1 MSELH
6 VPESSQLA
14 VTTRV
19 DEFPFR
25 TELSLAPLIR
35 YWEHE
40 IADGCSVLASV
51 ARTVLDQVAHAPE
64 LAGPVTDLAAVRA
77 HDDLLRALM
86 VAVFSPAAEDDGY
99 AAALLPFRLR
109 TFFATPGFAR
119 LLTGDD
125 GLVLGRVD
133 VDPALL
139 VHVRMLHAYSLIL
152 LRVYGIDVGVEYPW
166 VSSVKDPDT
175 GLDRYFKFLVNRR
188 FLDVDVVGEPPVLS
202 EALRQRLGAG
212 ILDPAALLEVLP
224 PDRFV
229 IRGFSIIKAVEVTE
243 QEVLSAIERELID
256 KESIVSTER
265 FRGLQ
270 DKVRALL
277 RRPEI
282 DLGLAAIEGD
292 RILTLNFGSRV
303 AQGCIFAGSTHHR
316 VSDFAGSVY
325 ERAAQERRP
334 LFVED
339 LEAYPKRS
347 RTEEGLLAAGY
358 RSLVVAPLI
367 YQDALIGSLKL
378 VSPKPGSLNLTLMPH
393 LQQILPLFAMAVK
406 RSMDELNNRVQA
418 IIKEH
423 CTAIHPVVEWRFR
436 QAVLGSL
443 EGPAAAT
450 GEGQAGQIE
459 PIVFRDVYPLYA
471 LSDIRGSSSHRA
483 WAIQSDLLAQLGLAR
498 EILQAAYRARPMPIL
513 DQIGHKIEQYAGDVE
528 VSLRSGDEVGLIAFL
543 RREVEALF
551 GHLESLG
558 PNVRERIE
566 AYRRALDPQLGA
578 VGTRRR
584 AFEESLTL
592 INDTIAS
599 YLDAEEQ
606 AAQILAP
613 HYFEKQRTDGVDY
626 SIYAG
631 ASLLEDGGFT
641 PLHLKNLRL
650 WQLMVACG
658 IALEVER
665 VKPRLAEPLET
676 TSLILVQHAP
686 LSIRFR
692 FDEKRFDVDGAYNVR
707 YEIMKKRIDKAVVRS
722 TTERVTQPGKIAIV
736 YSQEAE
742 AAEYRDYIAYLQ
754 SLGSLERDVEPLDLE
769 ELQGV
774 SGLRALRVTVSL
786 KSPADEARG
795 ALAAAARRA
804 LG

>member
-1 MSELH
+1 MSELQ
-6 VPESSQLA
+6 VPESAQVAL
-14 VTTRV
+14 TTRV

-51 ARTVLDQVAHAPE
+51 GRTVLDQVAQAPE
-64 LAGPVTDLAAVRA
+64 LAGPVADLTAVQA

-109 TFFATPGFAR
+109 TFFATRGFAR
-119 LLTGDD
+119 LLTGDN
-125 GLVLGRVD
+125 GVVLGRVD
-133 VDPALL
+133 VDAALL

-202 EALRQRLGAG
+202 EALRQRLSAG
-212 ILDPAALLEVLP
+212 ILDPAALLSVLP
-224 PDRFV
+224 PDKFV

-292 RILTLNFGSRV
+292 RILTLNFGSRD
-303 AQGCIFAGSTHHR
+303 AHGCIFAGSTHHR

-339 LEAYPKRS
+339 LEAWPKRS
-347 RTEEGLLAAGY
+347 RAEEWLLAEGY

-367 YQDALIGSLKL
+367 YQDAIIGSLKL
-378 VSPKPGSLNLTLMPH
+378 ASAKPGSLNLTLMPH

-436 QAVLGSL
+436 QAVLSGL
-443 EGPAAAT
+443 ERPAAAT

-513 DQIGHKIEQYAGDVE
+513 DQIGHKIERYAGDVE

-551 GHLESLG
+551 GHLESFG
-558 PNVRERIE
+558 PDVRDHIE

-658 IALEVER
+658 IAREVER
-665 VKPRLAEPLET
+665 IKPRLAEPLET

-707 YEIMKKRIDKAVVRS
+707 YEIMKKRIDKAVVRG

-742 AAEYRDYIAYLQ
+742 AAEYGDYIAYLQ

-786 KSPADEARG
+786 KPPGDEARG

>member
-1 MSELH
+1 MSELQ
-6 VPESSQLA
+6 VPESSQIA
-14 VTTRV
+14 VTTKV

-35 YWEHE
+35 YWQHE
-40 IADGCSVLASV
+40 VAEGCSVLASV
-51 ARTVLDQVAHAPE
+51 ARTVLDQVAQAPE
-64 LAGPVTDLAAVRA
+64 LAGPVTDLTAVRA

-99 AAALLPFRLR
+99 AAALLPFRLQ
-109 TFFATPGFAR
+109 TFFATPGFTR
-119 LLTGDD
+119 LLTGGD
-125 GLVLGRVD
+125 GFVQARVD
-133 VDPALL
+133 VDASLL

-152 LRVYGIDVGVEYPW
+152 HRVYGIDVGVEYPW
-166 VSSVKDPDT
+166 VSSVTDPDT

-188 FLDVDVVGEPPVLS
+188 FLDVDVVGEPPVLR

-292 RILTLNFGSRV
+292 RILTLNFGSRD
-303 AQGCIFAGSTHHR
+303 AHGCIFAGSTHHR
-316 VSDFAGSVY
+316 VSDFAGSIY
-325 ERAAQERRP
+325 ERAARERRP

-347 RTEEGLLAAGY
+347 RTEDDLLALGY

-378 VSPKPGSLNLTLMPH
+378 VSPKPGSLNVTLMPH

-418 IIKEH
+418 IIKEN

-436 QAVLGSL
+436 QAVLNGL
-443 EGPAAAT
+443 DRPAAT
-450 GEGQAGQIE
+450 GEAPAGQIE
-459 PIVFRDVYPLYA
+459 PIVFREVHPLYA
-471 LSDIRGSSSHRA
+471 LADIRGSSTHRA

-498 EILQAAYRARPMPIL
+498 EILQAAHRARPMPIL
-513 DQIGHKIEQYAGDVE
+513 DQIGYKIERYANDVE

-543 RREVEALF
+543 RREVEELF

-558 PNVRERIE
+558 PDVRERIE
-566 AYRRALDPQLGA
+566 AYRGALDLQLGA

-631 ASLLEDGGFT
+631 ASLVEDGGFT

-658 IALEVER
+658 TALEVER
-665 VKPRLAEPLET
+665 IKPRLAEPLET

-707 YEIMKKRIDKAVVRS
+707 YEIMKKRIDKAVVRG

-742 AAEYRDYIAYLQ
+742 AAEYGDYIAYLQ
-754 SLGSLERDVEPLDLE
+754 SLGSLEREVERLDLE

-774 SGLRALRVTVSL
+774 SGLRALRVTVNL
-786 KSPADEARG
+786 KPASIEARG
-795 ALAAAARRA
+795 ALAAAARQA

>member
-1 MSELH
+1 MSEVH
-6 VPESSQLA
+6 VPASTQVS
-14 VTTRV
+14 VTTKV
-19 DEFPFR
+19 DEFPFH
-25 TELSLAPLIR
+25 TEFSLAPLIR

-40 IADGCSVLASV
+40 VAEGCSVLASV
-51 ARTVLDQVAHAPE
+51 ARTVLDQVAEAPE
-64 LAGPVTDLAAVRA
+64 LSGPVTDLKAVRA

-86 VAVFSPAAEDDGY
+86 VAVFSPATEDDGH

-109 TFFATPGFAR
+109 TFFATPGFTR

-125 GLVLGRVD
+125 GFVQARVD
-133 VDPALL
+133 VDASLL

-152 LRVYGIDVGVEYPW
+152 HRVYGIDVGVEYPW
-166 VSSVKDPDT
+166 VSSVTDPDT
-175 GLDRYFKFLVNRR
+175 GLERYFKFLVNRR

-202 EALRQRLGAG
+202 ETLRQRLGAG
-212 ILDPAALLEVLP
+212 ILDPAALREVLP
-224 PDRFV
+224 SDRFV

-282 DLGLAAIEGD
+282 DLGLAALEGD
-292 RILTLNFGSRV
+292 RILILNFGSQD
-303 AQGCIFAGSTHHR
+303 AHGCIFAGSTHHR
-316 VSDFAGSVY
+316 VSDFAGSIY
-325 ERAAQERRP
+325 EQAALERRP

-347 RTEEGLLAAGY
+347 RTEEGLLALGY

-378 VSPKPGSLNLTLMPH
+378 VSPKPGSLNVTLMPH

-436 QAVLGSL
+436 KAVLNSL
-443 EGPAAAT
+443 DRPAAT
-450 GEGQAGQIE
+450 GEAPAGQIE

-471 LSDIRGSSSHRA
+471 LADIRGSSTHRA
-483 WAIQSDLLAQLGLAR
+483 WAIQGDLLAQLGLAR
-498 EILQAAYRARPMPIL
+498 EILQAAHRTRPMPIL
-513 DQIGHKIEQYAGDVE
+513 DQIGYKIERYANDVE

-543 RREVEALF
+543 RREVEELF
-551 GHLESLG
+551 GHLESFG
-558 PNVRERIE
+558 PDVRERIE

-584 AFEESLTL
+584 AFEQSLTL
-592 INDTIAS
+592 INETIAN
-599 YLDAEEQ
+599 YLDIEEQ
-606 AAQILAP
+606 AAQSLAP

-631 ASLLEDGGFT
+631 ASLIEGDGFT

-665 VKPRLAEPLET
+665 IKPRLAEPLET

-707 YEIMKKRIDKAVVRS
+707 YEIMKKRIDKAVVRG

-742 AAEYRDYIAYLQ
+742 AAEYGDYIAYLQ
-754 SLGSLERDVEPLDLE
+754 SFGSLEREVERLDLE

-774 SGLRALRVTVSL
+774 SGLRALRVTVNL
-786 KSPADEARG
+786 KPASVEARG
-795 ALAAAARRA
+795 ALAAAARQA

>member
-6 VPESSQLA
+6 VPESAQVA
-14 VTTRV
+14 VTTGV

-40 IADGCSVLASV
+40 IAEGCSVLASV
-51 ARTVLDQVAHAPE
+51 ARTVLDQVAHVPE
-64 LAGPVTDLAAVRA
+64 LAGPVTDLTAVRA

-119 LLTGDD
+119 LLTGGD
-125 GLVLGRVD
+125 GFVLGRVD
-133 VDPALL
+133 VDADVL
-139 VHVRMLHAYSLIL
+139 VNVRMLHAYSLIL
-152 LRVYGIDVGVEYPW
+152 FRVYGIDVGVEYPW

-188 FLDVDVVGEPPVLS
+188 FLDVDVVGERPVLS
-202 EALRQRLGAG
+202 EPLRQRLSAG
-212 ILDPAALLEVLP
+212 ILDPAALLAVLP
-224 PDRFV
+224 PDKFV
-229 IRGFSIIKAVEVTE
+229 IRGFSILKAVEVTE

-292 RILTLNFGSRV
+292 RILSLNFGSRD
-303 AQGCIFAGSTHHR
+303 AHGCIFAGSTHHR

-339 LEAYPKRS
+339 LEALPKRS

-367 YQDALIGSLKL
+367 YQDTLIGSLKL
-378 VSPKPGSLNLTLMPH
+378 VSAKPGSLNLTLMPH

-406 RSMDELNNRVQA
+406 RSMDELNNRIQA
-418 IIKEH
+418 IIKEN

-436 QAVLGSL
+436 KAVLAGL
-443 EGPAAAT
+443 ERPGAA
-450 GEGQAGQIE
+450 
-459 PIVFRDVYPLYA
+459 PRVYPLYA

-483 WAIQSDLLAQLGLAR
+483 WAIQSDLLTQLGLAR
-498 EILQAAYRARPMPIL
+498 EIFQAAYRARPMPIL
-513 DQIGHKIEQYAGDVE
+513 DQIRHKIERYASDVE
-528 VSLRSGDEVGLIAFL
+528 VSMRSGDEVGLIAFL
-543 RREVEALF
+543 RREVEGLF
-551 GHLESLG
+551 GHLEGLG
-558 PNVRERIE
+558 PDVRERIE

-578 VGTRRR
+578 VGMRRR

-592 INDTIAS
+592 INDTIAT

-650 WQLMVACG
+650 WQLMVGCG
-658 IALEVER
+658 IAREVER

-707 YEIMKKRIDKAVVRS
+707 YEIMKKRIDKAVVRG

-786 KSPADEARG
+786 EPPAGEARG
-795 ALAAAARRA
+795 TLAAAARRA

>member
-6 VPESSQLA
+6 VPESAQLA

-40 IADGCSVLASV
+40 LTEGCSVLASV
-51 ARTVLDQVAHAPE
+51 ARTVLDQVAQAPE
-64 LAGPVTDLAAVRA
+64 FAGPVTDLTAVRA

-86 VAVFSPAAEDDGY
+86 VAVFSPAFEDDGY

-119 LLTGDD
+119 LLTGGD
-125 GLVLGRVD
+125 GFVLGRVD
-133 VDPALL
+133 VDADVL
-139 VHVRMLHAYSLIL
+139 VNVRMLHAYSLIL
-152 LRVYGIDVGVEYPW
+152 FRVYGIDVGVEYPW

-188 FLDVDVVGEPPVLS
+188 FLDVDVVGERPVLS
-202 EALRQRLGAG
+202 EPLRQRLSAG
-212 ILDPAALLEVLP
+212 ILDPAALLAVLP
-224 PDRFV
+224 PDKFV
-229 IRGFSIIKAVEVTE
+229 IRGFSILKAVEVTE

-292 RILTLNFGSRV
+292 RILSLNFGSRD
-303 AQGCIFAGSTHHR
+303 AHGCIFAGSTHHR

-339 LEAYPKRS
+339 LEALPKRS

-367 YQDALIGSLKL
+367 YQDTLIGSLKL
-378 VSPKPGSLNLTLMPH
+378 VSAKPGSLNLTLMPH

-436 QAVLGSL
+436 KAVLGGL
-443 EGPAAAT
+443 ERPAAAT

-707 YEIMKKRIDKAVVRS
+707 YEIMKKRIDKAVVRG

-786 KSPADEARG
+786 KPPADEARG